1 MNRKNRIWK
10 RITALALAAVLLA
23 GVLPAAIPE
32 AEAAEWMEP
41 YLNQIVDWGVM
52 RGNAAGDL
60 NPDQQITRA
69 EFVTLVNRAFGYT
82 EVGPNPFTDVPDGA
96 WYAED
101 ICIAHKAGYFNGT
114 SATTA
119 SPRALVTREQAA
131 VLIGRNLRL
140 QGGGGL
146 NSDFTDSRQMGA
158 WSRGLVQEAADLGII
173 QGYAD
178 GAFRPKASIT
188 RGQVACFLVRALG
201 SLIHEP
207 GEYNNMNVYGNLTV
221 NTPGVTLRNALITGN
236 LYLTGGVGL
245 GDLVLENVEVQGKI
259 IIAGGGEAQAGENS
273 IVLRNVRA
281 SVMEV
286 DSMTDQFITLR
297 AEGLTNIGDTN
308 VRTQAYLEDVTADG
322 LGLKKIT
329 FDAASGSRLD
339 LAGNIKEFVNLT
351 PESTINLAQGIIQKV
366 TIDEKAANATVNID
380 ATTSVKE
387 INLDVGSTITG
398 SGDIEHM
405 NVDASGTTS
414 AILPD
419 TIFVRPGINSNIGGQ
434 QMDSA
439 AAAESSEDPRLLT
452 GYPAVRNVA
461 SRSATAVFSTNK
473 PGTLYWGLSALAD
486 GSLGE
491 EDLTTTSTTTNGK
504 VIRKGTVNVSAG
516 KTEVTAAL
524 SGLSI
529 DGSYYVSALLQDNRG
544 QRSAVKVTAFVTPDD
559 TTPAFG
565 TGYPTANLAENDDG
579 EQIIQARVMANKTCR
594 LYYALMPNNS
604 TAPTAADFKAN
615 SLSGNLGYGVVDLRK
630 NVPWLIPQVNSAH
643 LREETDYDLYLWLCD
658 VDGAR
663 SSAVRKIDIRTLD
676 KTPPVILDLESG
688 DATATSVSMRVTLNE
703 PGTLYWA
710 VVKEGAQFYRQD
722 ASETDPLPNTETAKM
737 QIETGLGAL
746 RKGSVNVGQADTPV
760 NFNVSG
766 LAAQTG
772 YDLYFV
778 AKDRSGNYCVFP
790 SDNPKDDLVPPMQIR
805 TLDNQAPTVK
815 QEFTHDGSSGNALT
829 PYADTSIRL
838 VFSERVK
845 GVRDVNGKSETS
857 NFLELYQDVQAAM
870 EAGRGEREARDL
882 LAARL
887 ANHISLYRMSNRGP
901 VKPDPWVSA
910 NEDDGDSKETT
921 TRDWLVDFRQAVV
934 EMDPSGTGEMFIT
947 IPYNSEKVDSGLN
960 LAGGTTYYITLTGI
974 QDMVGNQMQGN
985 RGVTTLPQFTTL
997 FATVNLGIADTMV
1010 IGDTETVVDKDG
1022 NTVTIPTGGIRVD
1035 LSFSMLPSATESVSD
1050 DAKWDLLLWTD
1061 KTMAYTLYSR
1071 TRSGENSPWSSW
1083 KEEGSITTNVAGQP
1097 GGRVYASLMN
1107 HPNLRNH
1114 NSIFE
1119 QLNELT
1125 DEVEFA
1131 IHVDSINSDPNY
1143 TAWNETVTMSATV
1156 LSGSNSALRQSGLQT
1171 LGNSNN
1177 LNNATSAGAVSIGV
1191 PDPFDMRIP
1200 FTDSQAPEFLG
1211 TYPQVEAGDISAT
1224 LRVTIDRPG
1233 TVYYVAA
1240 PVTKTGTDP
1249 TVGINYTCPV
1259 EPQISASSGTSTV
1272 KPELEKITEIE
1283 VKENEADKEREGLEV
1298 VQPYVTTVTGGVQ
1311 GTSGVISGDSSK
1323 GGTIQAGIM
1332 REIQI
1337 EGLTP
1342 NTTYILYLVTQGVS
1356 PIYSDNV
1363 LAYQFTTVD
1372 AVLPKI
1378 DITRNGNANA
1388 TISVDRSSYIS
1399 YALVPTNSLTTDRG
1413 SPFAEEFKDDKV
1425 NSLWGTEGKAKYPD
1439 VETVLDAMLTGC
1451 YNGRTYLGSVF
1462 DIYGNEQVKSTY
1474 ADLISQ
1480 TASGGV
1486 TDVAMTARDELVSV
1500 GTAAGS
1506 VGRLPLNP
1514 MTGMQGNDWYTLLVV
1529 GHTVNSSGN
1538 AFRASR
1544 SYFNTSQNF
1553 LTVTNCD
1560 LSATTDT
1567 GTANTTPTCS
1577 GTLRINFSDSLH
1589 YRVRDLSTGKDTR
1602 YPLDTCPLNDSK
1614 HTGSNNLSTNN
1625 YINIGSVMNIM
1636 PAGTGTITLT
1646 NNTGHDKPIGQM
1658 LAFKVDKVR
1667 SGSTI
1672 FFQMNLCGA
1681 SHNVRENTTLTVKI
1695 NYTPPAPG
1703 SAPGTEGVWTADV
1716 SPISWMS

>member
-491 EDLTTTSTTTNGK
+491 EDLTTTSTTTKGK

-815 QEFTHDGSSGNALT
+815 QEFSPDGETLT
-829 PYADTSIRL
+829 PNADNSILL
-838 VFSERVK
+838 VFSERVL
-845 GVRDVNGKSETS
+845 GVQDVNGKKVTS
-857 NFLELYQDVQAAM
+857 NFLELYDQVLTASSV
-870 EAGRGEREARDL
+870 GKGEKEARDA
-882 LAARL
+882 LASAL
-887 ANHISLYRMSNRGP
+887 SAHIKLWRVDSKGT
-901 VKPDPWVSA
+901 VCPDPRTSA
-910 NEDDGDSKETT
+910 NENTADL
-921 TRDWLVDFRQAVV
+921 DWIVDFRKARV
-934 EMDPSGTGEMFIT
+934 EMDTSGTGEMIIT
-947 IPYNSEKVDSGLN
+947 LPYNENLVDSGLN
-960 LAGGTTYYITLTGI
+960 LASGATYYFTLTGI
-974 QDMVGNQMQGN
+974 EDMSNNKMEGI
-985 RGVTTLPQFTTL
+985 RGVTTLPRFKTL
-997 FATVNLGIADTMV
+997 SATVNLDIANTMTIDGV
-1010 IGDTETVVDKDG
+1010 GGDK
-1022 NTVTIPTGGIRVD
+1022 IAD
-1035 LSFSMLPSATESVSD
+1035 LSFTLTPTGTSSVE
-1050 DAKWDLLLWTD
+1050 AGTLWDLLLWTD
-1061 KTMAYTLYSR
+1061 TAMAYELYSR
-1071 TRSGENSPWSSW
+1071 TQTGPDTWGAWELEGTVSVDPSG
-1083 KEEGSITTNVAGQP
+1083 GQ
-1097 GGRVYASLMN
+1097 GGKTYVSLMN
-1107 HPNLRNH
+1107 SKDLRDTQNK
-1114 NSIFE
+1114 FE
-1119 QLNELT
+1119 SLNRLT
-1125 DEVEFA
+1125 EVTEFA
-1131 IHVDSINSDPNY
+1131 VHVKRVGSSEDRTS
-1143 TAWNETVTMSATV
+1143 WNVRIGMGATV
-1156 LSGSNSALRQSGLQT
+1156 MAGPFSALRITSPTVAGDQT
-1171 LGNSNN
+1171 N
-1177 LNNATSAGAVSIGV
+1177 LDAGKAAGAESIGI
-1191 PDPFDMRIP
+1191 PDPFEMIIP
-1200 FTDSQAPEFLG
+1200 IDDSKAPVFQPDS
-1211 TYPQVEAGDISAT
+1211 YPQVEPGDTSAI
-1224 LRVTIDRPG
+1224 LRVTLDRDG
-1233 TVYYVAA
+1233 SVFYAVA
-1240 PVTKTGTDP
+1240 PV
-1249 TVGINYTCPV
+1249 
-1259 EPQISASSGTSTV
+1259 ASDGNRTGTSTNYNCAI
-1272 KPELEKITEIE
+1272 KPLLTGTTSPTLDSIPE
-1283 VKENEADKEREGLEV
+1283 VNPEAEDGDFYTGSPAYQDSHQGLPLSY
-1298 VQPYVTTVTGGVQ
+1298 PYVTDITGGITNVP
-1311 GTSGVISGDSSK
+1311 GVVSGSSK
-1323 GGTIQAGIM
+1323 KDFPNGMT
-1332 REIQI
+1332 
-1337 EGLTP
+1337 GLMMQELLIDGLQP
-1342 NTTYILYLVTQGVS
+1342 NTTYILYIVTQGKS

-1363 LAYQFTTVD
+1363 LAYQFTTVE
-1372 AVLPKI
+1372 AMLPKI
-1378 DITRNGNANA
+1378 NVIRNGNTKG
-1388 TISVDRSSYIS
+1388 TIEVDKTSRVS
-1399 YALVPTNSLTTDRG
+1399 YALVPSDSLTENG
-1413 SPFAEEFKDDKV
+1413 SGSAFVEEFSAANGTANGSWAAIKNSTTDTTYSKV
-1425 NSLWGTEGKAKYPD
+1425 D
-1439 VETVLDAMLTGC
+1439 TVLDAMLTG
-1451 YNGRTYLGSVF
+1451 YYIGDVYQGSVF
-1462 DIYGNEQVKSTY
+1462 DIFATDNAKNTY
-1474 ADLISQ
+1474 ASLIDQTSQ
-1480 TASGGV
+1480 AG
-1486 TDVAMTARDELVSV
+1486 DADIAMTAREQLITV
-1500 GTAAGS
+1500 TPPATNNT
-1506 VGRLPLNP
+1506 LPLN
-1514 MTGMQGNDWYTLLVV
+1514 MTGMKDTQRYTLLVV
-1529 GHTVNSSGN
+1529 GHTLNGSKN

-1544 SYFNTSQNF
+1544 QYYNTMQTK
-1553 LTVTNCD
+1553 LRVTD
-1560 LSATTDT
+1560 VTAGIATDENQTPGAPVT
-1567 GTANTTPTCS
+1567 GS
-1577 GTLRINFSDSLH
+1577 GTLIIGFSDDLH
-1589 YRVRDLSTGKDTR
+1589 YMFRDSTTDQR
-1602 YPLDTCPLNDSK
+1602 YPLDLCDAGAAG
-1614 HTGSNNLSTNN
+1614 HTDPSNIGD
-1625 YINIGSVMNIM
+1625 YKNIGSMLTIAAQGGGASISLDKKGQTGAHI
-1636 PAGTGTITLT
+1636 PAGNTLT
-1646 NNTGHDKPIGQM
+1646 FNVT
-1658 LAFKVDKVR
+1658 KVR
-1667 SGSTI
+1667 PNSFVRLGL
-1672 FFQMNLCGA
+1672 NLCGA
-1681 SHNVRENTTLTVKI
+1681 THNMRDGQTLTVYIRYDAKTDTWDAEI
-1695 NYTPPAPG
+1695 NP
-1703 SAPGTEGVWTADV
+1703 TEWLN
-1716 SPISWMS
+1716 